1 MKTKFS
7 FSRNALLVVRPS
19 IDRRKFARIFGKIVG
34 RIVTYRPAA
43 TSLKSILW
51 SAAG

>member
-7 FSRNALLVVRPS
+7 FSRKALLVVRPTL
-19 IDRRKFARIFGKIVG
+19 DRRKFARVVGKIVD

-43 TSLKSILW
+43 ASLKSILW
-51 SAAG
+51 SAAV